1 MCQLDLNLKNCFF
14 NLKKKK
20 KKSQVNRGE
29 KTASS
34 GNGVEIT
41 GCSHGNEQN
50 STLAPNKL
58 THNVSYL

>member
-1 MCQLDLNLKNCFF
+1 MCQIDLNLKNCFF

-20 KKSQVNRGE
+20 KTGQQKE

-41 GCSHGNEQN
+41 GYSHANEQN
-50 STLAPNKL
+50 LTLAPNKL